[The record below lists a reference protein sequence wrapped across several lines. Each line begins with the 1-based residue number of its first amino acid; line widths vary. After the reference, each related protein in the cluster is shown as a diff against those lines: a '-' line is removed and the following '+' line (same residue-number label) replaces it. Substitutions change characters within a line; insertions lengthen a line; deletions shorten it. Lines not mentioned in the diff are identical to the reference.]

1 MGIKQMKRDDF
12 GQPEV
17 KTTEYGATFVKA
29 SVESKVVEPVVVE
42 PEKEEEVPVEAPVE
56 AEPTKKPAK
65 SKGGRPKKK

>member
-42 PEKEEEVPVEAPVE
+42 PEKEEESPVE

>member
-42 PEKEEEVPVEAPVE
+42 PEEEAVVEAPVE

>member
-42 PEKEEEVPVEAPVE
+42 PEKEEVPVE

>member
-42 PEKEEEVPVEAPVE
+42 PEKEEESPVD

>member
-1 MGIKQMKRDDF
+1 MKRDDF

-29 SVESKVVEPVVVE
+29 SVESKAVEPVVVE
-42 PEKEEEVPVEAPVE
+42 PEKEEAPIEVPVE

>member
-29 SVESKVVEPVVVE
+29 SVESKAVEPVVVE
-42 PEKEEEVPVEAPVE
+42 PEKEEVPVE

>member
-29 SVESKVVEPVVVE
+29 SVESKAVEPVVVE
-42 PEKEEEVPVEAPVE
+42 SEKEEAPVEAPVE
-56 AEPTKKPAK
+56 SEPTKKPAK

>member
-1 MGIKQMKRDDF
+1 MKRDDF

-29 SVESKVVEPVVVE
+29 SVESKAVEPVVVE
-42 PEKEEEVPVEAPVE
+42 PEKEEVPVE

>member
-42 PEKEEEVPVEAPVE
+42 PEKEEAPVEAPVE